1 MNKLE
6 KLRILNYRYKLL
18 AETEFVSNED
28 ANIIFSGKRPEHI
41 SFDMYKVIR
50 SIYKILGNSTSKE
63 FIPNTGT
70 IISNK
75 VSKHDK
81 KINHGIHLQ
90 EQNM

>member
-6 KLRILNYRYKLL
+6 KLKILKYRYKLL
-18 AETEFVSNED
+18 SETEPLTNED
-28 ANIIFSGKRPEHI
+28 AHTIFSVKRPEHV

-50 SIYKILGNSTSKE
+50 SIYKILGNSIFKE

-90 EQNM
+90 EQSM

>member
-6 KLRILNYRYKLL
+6 KLKILKYRYKLL
-18 AETEFVSNED
+18 SETEPLTNED
-28 ANIIFSGKRPEHI
+28 AHTIFSGKRPEHV

-50 SIYKILGNSTSKE
+50 SIYKILGDSIFKE

-90 EQNM
+90 KQSM

>member
-6 KLRILNYRYKLL
+6 KLKILKYRYKLL
-18 AETEFVSNED
+18 SEIEPLTNED
-28 ANIIFSGKRPEHI
+28 AHTIFSGKRPEHV

-50 SIYKILGNSTSKE
+50 SIYKILGDSIFKE

>member
-6 KLRILNYRYKLL
+6 KLRVLNYRYKLL
-18 AETEFVSNED
+18 AETEPLTNED
-28 ANIIFSGKRPEHI
+28 AHTIFSGKRPEHV

-50 SIYKILGNSTSKE
+50 SIYKILGDSIFKE

-90 EQNM
+90 EQSM